1 MQLELELAARKTL
14 QRELAES
21 RQEMKAMKTALQR
34 RDEQHADEMK
44 RRDQQHAALI
54 VQKDIEI
61 DCVRD
66 SLEASKQENQSQLL
80 RSLRLEVCQRR
91 KLCAAAH
98 CVSTIRKP
106 DIAPGVTVGGANA

>member
-14 QRELAES
+14 QHELAES
-21 RQEMKAMKTALQR
+21 RQEMKAMKAAVQR
-34 RDEQHADEMK
+34 RDQQHADEMQ

-66 SLEASKQENQSQLL
+66 SLEASTQENQSQLL
-80 RSLRLEVCQRR
+80 RSLRLEVCKRR
-91 KLCAAAH
+91 EPCAAH